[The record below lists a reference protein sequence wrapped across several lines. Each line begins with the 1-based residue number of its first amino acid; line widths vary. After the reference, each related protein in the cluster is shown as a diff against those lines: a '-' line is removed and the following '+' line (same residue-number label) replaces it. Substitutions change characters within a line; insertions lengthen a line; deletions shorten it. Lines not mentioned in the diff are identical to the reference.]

1 MTTPLNG
8 LEFIMSIRLTTLAII
23 TAATLS
29 ACASVD
35 LPDVDFMGQSDFED
49 EYSALEQGFASPD
62 DAPDLPDDVRSAA
75 EWDASAREMQ
85 SLSDQFYTPDL
96 EPALSDDEFNRQ
108 FEAGQAKAE
117 AYKKD
122 DPS

>member
-1 MTTPLNG
+1 MFTRHTA
-8 LEFIMSIRLTTLAII
+8 LAIL
-23 TAATLS
+23 AASVLS

-35 LPDVDFMGQSDFED
+35 LPDVDFMGQSDFND
-49 EYSALEQGFASPD
+49 EISALEPDFPSPD
-62 DAPDLPDDVRSAA
+62 ETPDIPNDVRSAA

-85 SLSDQFYTPDL
+85 ALYGEVDVPEL
-96 EPALSDDEFNRQ
+96 EPALTPEEFDRE
-108 FEAGQAKAE
+108 FETAQEAAE

>member
-1 MTTPLNG
+1 
-8 LEFIMSIRLTTLAII
+8 MSIRYTALALL
-23 TAATLS
+23 AASVLS

-35 LPDVDFMGQSDFED
+35 LPDIDFMGQSDFND
-49 EYSALEQGFASPD
+49 DISALDTDFPSPD
-62 DAPDLPDDVRSAA
+62 EAPDIPNDVRSAA

-85 SLSDQFYTPDL
+85 ALSDEIDVPVL
-96 EPALSDDEFNRQ
+96 EPALTAEEFDRQ
-108 FEAGQAKAE
+108 FETAQEAAA